1 MSHVKS
7 GGATR
12 QSTTRPGKRRGVK
25 IYGSEKIKTGQI
37 ILRQVGTR
45 TRPGVGVGM
54 GRDYT
59 LFAMKDGIV
68 KFFTRVGKQFVSVVS
83 K

>member
-7 GGATR
+7 GGATA
-12 QSTTRPGKRRGVK
+12 QGTTRPGKRRGVK
-25 IYGSEKIKTGQI
+25 KFGGQAIKTGQI
-37 ILRQVGTR
+37 IIRQVGTR
-45 TRPGVGVGM
+45 VHPGRNVGM

-59 LFAMKDGIV
+59 LFALRDGV
-68 KFFTRVGKQFVSVVS
+68 VNFFVRLGKQFVAV

>member
-12 QSTTRPGKRRGVK
+12 QHSTRPGKRLGVK
-25 IYGSEKIKTGQI
+25 KFGGQKVVTGNIIIRQNGS
-37 ILRQVGTR
+37 RVHA
-45 TRPGVGVGM
+45 GVGVGT

-59 LFAMKDGIV
+59 LFALREGV
-68 KFFTRVGKQFVSVVS
+68 VTFFTRLGKSFVKVS
-83 K
+83 

>member
-7 GGATR
+7 GGATA
-12 QSTTRPGKRRGVK
+12 QGTTRPGKRRGVK
-25 IYGSEKIKTGQI
+25 KFGGQIVKTGQI
-37 ILRQVGTR
+37 IIRQVGTR
-45 TRPGVGVGM
+45 VHPGVGVGM

-68 KFFTRVGKQFVSVVS
+68 NFFIRLGRQFVAV

>member
-25 IYGSEKIKTGQI
+25 VYGSQKIKTGQI
-37 ILRQVGTR
+37 ILRQVGTK
-45 TRPGVGVGM
+45 TRAGDGVGI

-59 LFAMKDGIV
+59 LFALKDGVV
-68 KFFTRVGKQFVSVVS
+68 KFFTRLGRQFVSVVS
-83 K
+83 Q

>member
-1 MSHVKS
+1 MSHVKA

-12 QSTTRPGKRRGVK
+12 QASPRPGKRRGLKKFGGETVK
-25 IYGSEKIKTGQI
+25 VGQI
-37 ILRQVGTR
+37 IIRQVGTR

-68 KFFTRVGKQFVSVVS
+68 SFFTRLGRAFVTV

>member
-25 IYGSEKIKTGQI
+25 IYGGQEIKTGQI
-37 ILRQVGTR
+37 IIRQVGTR

-59 LFAMKDGIV
+59 LFALKDGVV
-68 KFFTRVGKQFVSVVS
+68 KFFTRVGKQFVSIVS

>member
-12 QSTTRPGKRRGVK
+12 QGTTRPGKRRGVK
-25 IYGSEKIKTGQI
+25 KFGGETVKVGQI
-37 ILRQVGTR
+37 IIRQVGTR
-45 TRPGVGVGM
+45 VHPGKGVGI

-59 LFAMKDGIV
+59 IFAMEEGLV
-68 KFFTRVGKQFVSVVS
+68 QFFTRLGKSFVAV

>member
-25 IYGSEKIKTGQI
+25 IYGSQSIKTGQI
-37 ILRQVGTR
+37 IIRQVGTKV
-45 TRPGVGVGM
+45 RPANGVGM

-59 LFAMKDGIV
+59 LFALKDGVV
-68 KFFTRVGKQFVSVVS
+68 KFFKRLGKQFVSVT
-83 K
+83 

>member
-12 QSTTRPGKRRGVK
+12 QGTTRPGKRRGVK
-25 IYGSEKIKTGQI
+25 KFGGETVKVGQI
-37 ILRQVGTR
+37 IIRQVGTR
-45 TRPGVGVGM
+45 VHPGKGVGIGH
-54 GRDYT
+54 DYT
-59 LFAMKDGIV
+59 IFAMKEGLV
-68 KFFTRVGKQFVSVVS
+68 QFFTRLGKSFVAV

>member
-12 QSTTRPGKRRGVK
+12 QGTTRPGKRRGVK
-25 IYGSEKIKTGQI
+25 KFGGETVKVGQI
-37 ILRQVGTR
+37 IIRQVGTR
-45 TRPGVGVGM
+45 VHPGAGVGI

-59 LFAMKDGIV
+59 IFAMKEGLV
-68 KFFTRVGKQFVSVVS
+68 QFFTRLGRSFVSV

>member
-1 MSHVKS
+1 MSHVKA

-12 QSTTRPGKRRGVK
+12 QASPRPGKRRGIKKYGGESVK
-25 IYGSEKIKTGQI
+25 VGQI
-37 ILRQVGTR
+37 IIRQVGTR
-45 TRPGVGVGM
+45 TRGDVGVGM

-59 LFAMKDGIV
+59 LFAMKDGV
-68 KFFTRVGKQFVSVVS
+68 VSFFTRLGKAFVSV

>member
-7 GGATR
+7 GGATA
-12 QSTTRPGKRRGVK
+12 QGTTRPGKRRGVK
-25 IYGSEKIKTGQI
+25 KFGGQKVVTGNI
-37 ILRQVGTR
+37 IVRQVGSR
-45 TRPGVGVGM
+45 VRAGVGVGT

-59 LFAMKDGIV
+59 LFALRDGV
-68 KFFTRVGKQFVSVVS
+68 VEFFTRLGKQFVSV

>member
-12 QSTTRPGKRRGVK
+12 QGTTRPGKRRGVK
-25 IYGSEKIKTGQI
+25 KFGGETVKVGQI
-37 ILRQVGTR
+37 IIRQVGTR
-45 TRPGVGVGM
+45 VHPGCGVGI

-59 LFAMKDGIV
+59 IFAMKEGLV
-68 KFFTRVGKQFVSVVS
+68 QFFTRLGKSFVAV

>member
-1 MSHVKS
+1 MSHVKA

-12 QSTTRPGKRRGVK
+12 QASPRAGKRRGVK
-25 IYGSEKIKTGQI
+25 KFGGEVVKTGQI
-37 ILRQVGTR
+37 IIRQVGTK
-45 TRPGVGVGM
+45 TKAGVGVGI

-59 LFAMKDGIV
+59 LFALRDGV
-68 KFFTRVGKQFVSVVS
+68 VSFFTRLGKPFVAV

>member
-12 QSTTRPGKRRGVK
+12 QGTTRPGKRRGVK
-25 IYGSEKIKTGQI
+25 KFGGETVKVGQI
-37 ILRQVGTR
+37 II
-45 TRPGVGVGM
+45 RPGCGVGI

-59 LFAMKDGIV
+59 IFAMKEGLV
-68 KFFTRVGKQFVSVVS
+68 QFFTRLGKSFVAV

>member
-1 MSHVKS
+1 MSHVKA

-12 QSTTRPGKRRGVK
+12 QASPRAGKRRGVK
-25 IYGSEKIKTGQI
+25 KFGGEAVKTGQI
-37 ILRQVGTR
+37 IIRQVGTR
-45 TRPGVGVGM
+45 VRAGVGVGT

-59 LFAMKDGIV
+59 LFAMRDGV
-68 KFFTRVGKQFVSVVS
+68 VSFFTRLGKSFVAV

>member
-1 MSHVKS
+1 MSHVKA

-12 QSTTRPGKRRGVK
+12 QASPRPGKRRGVK
-25 IYGSEKIKTGQI
+25 KFGGEMVKTGQI
-37 ILRQVGTR
+37 IIRQVGTR
-45 TRPGVGVGM
+45 TRPSVGVGM

-59 LFAMKDGIV
+59 LFALKDGV
-68 KFFTRVGKQFVSVVS
+68 VSFFTRLGKAFVTV

>member
-1 MSHVKS
+1 MSHVKA

-12 QSTTRPGKRRGVK
+12 QASPRPGKRRGVK
-25 IYGSEKIKTGQI
+25 KFGGEVVKTGQI
-37 ILRQVGTR
+37 IIRQVGTK
-45 TRPGVGVGM
+45 THAGSGVGM

-59 LFAMKDGIV
+59 LFALKDGAV
-68 KFFTRVGKQFVSVVS
+68 KFFTRLGKAFVAV

>member
-1 MSHVKS
+1 MSHVKA

-12 QSTTRPGKRRGVK
+12 QGSPRAGKRRGIK
-25 IYGSEKIKTGQI
+25 KYGGEVVKTGQI
-37 ILRQVGTR
+37 IIRQVGTH
-45 TRPGVGVGM
+45 TRAGVGVGT

-59 LFAMKDGIV
+59 LFAMRDGVIE
-68 KFFTRVGKQFVSVVS
+68 FFTRLGKSFVAV

>member
-1 MSHVKS
+1 MSHVKA

-12 QSTTRPGKRRGVK
+12 QASVRPGKRRGVK
-25 IYGSEKIKTGQI
+25 KSGGQSVKVGQI
-37 ILRQVGTR
+37 IIRQVGTKVHAGK
-45 TRPGVGVGM
+45 GVGT

-59 LFAMKDGIV
+59 LFAMRDGV
-68 KFFTRVGKQFVSVVS
+68 VNFFTRLGKAFIEV

>member
-1 MSHVKS
+1 MSHVKA

-12 QSTTRPGKRRGVK
+12 QASPRPGKRRGIKKYAGEVV
-25 IYGSEKIKTGQI
+25 KTGQI
-37 ILRQVGTR
+37 IIRQVGTR
-45 TRPGVGVGM
+45 TRGGVGVGM

-59 LFAMKDGIV
+59 LFAMKDGV
-68 KFFTRVGKQFVSVVS
+68 VSFFTRLGKAFVAV

>member
-1 MSHVKS
+1 MSHVKA

-12 QSTTRPGKRRGVK
+12 QGSNRAGKRRGVK
-25 IYGSEKIKTGQI
+25 IFGGQQIKTGQI
-37 ILRQVGTR
+37 IIRQVGTR
-45 TRPGVGVGM
+45 VHAGGGVGT

-59 LFAMKDGIV
+59 LFALRDGV
-68 KFFTRVGKQFVSVVS
+68 VSFFTRLGRQFVSV

>member
-1 MSHVKS
+1 MSHVKA

-12 QSTTRPGKRRGVK
+12 QASPRPGKRRGLKKFGGEPVK
-25 IYGSEKIKTGQI
+25 VGQI
-37 ILRQVGTR
+37 IIRQVGTR
-45 TRPGVGVGM
+45 TRAGAGVGT

-68 KFFTRVGKQFVSVVS
+68 KYFTRLGKAFVSV

>member
-1 MSHVKS
+1 MSHVKA

-12 QSTTRPGKRRGVK
+12 QASPRPGKRRGLK
-25 IYGSEKIKTGQI
+25 KFGGETIKTGQI
-37 ILRQVGTR
+37 IIRQVGTR
-45 TRPGVGVGM
+45 TRAGRGVGQ

-59 LFAMKDGIV
+59 LFALKDGV
-68 KFFTRVGKQFVSVVS
+68 VEFFTRLGKAFVTV

>member
-7 GGATR
+7 GGATA
-12 QSTTRPGKRRGVK
+12 QGTTRPGKRRGVK
-25 IYGSEKIKTGQI
+25 KFGGQTIKTGQI
-37 ILRQVGTR
+37 IIRQVGTR
-45 TRPGVGVGM
+45 VHPGRNVGM

-59 LFAMKDGIV
+59 LFALRDGV
-68 KFFTRVGKQFVSVVS
+68 VNFFVRLGRQFVAV

>member
-1 MSHVKS
+1 MSHVKA

-12 QSTTRPGKRRGVK
+12 QASPRPGKRRGIKKFGGEVV
-25 IYGSEKIKTGQI
+25 KTGQI
-37 ILRQVGTR
+37 IIRQVGTR
-45 TRPGVGVGM
+45 TRAGKNVGT

-59 LFAMKDGIV
+59 LFAMRDGV
-68 KFFTRVGKQFVSVVS
+68 VEFFTKLGKSFVSV